1 MPNDQRPERTDPL
14 PAPPR
19 MTEAEAAQIDAEMAI
34 GSLQAIHN
42 LLDDGGI
49 PRGTFADDHVRNLVA
64 LYNQR
69 GDEIERLREALAA
82 IWAVEGWGEDLARAQ
97 NIAHEALY
105 RDQ

>member
-1 MPNDQRPERTDPL
+1 MTNVTDTTDPL

-34 GSLQAIHN
+34 GSLHAIHN

-64 LYNQR
+64 LY
-69 GDEIERLREALAA
+69 EELRKVQE
-82 IWAVEGWGEDLARAQ
+82 EGGADDL
-97 NIAHEALY
+97 EES
-105 RDQ
+105 DGP